1 MPQAANLVLKD
12 AAGVDKTFVLAQPAS
27 GNSPAI
33 WYLQEGANK
42 TVWPKI
48 EASSAKAGSG
58 NARKVKWTLTVPE
71 AAVDAQGVTRP
82 SAKQFST
89 MDHTTPDLV
98 SAGVTLDA
106 VAFQKN
112 LSAHALYAE
121 SISTGYAPA

>member
-1 MPQAANLVLKD
+1 MPQAANLVLKN

-27 GNSPAI
+27 GISPAV

-48 EASSAKAGSG
+48 ECSSANAGSG
-58 NARKVKWTLTVPE
+58 NARKVKWTLTVPQ
-71 AAVDAQGVTRP
+71 AAVDSNGVTRA
-82 SAKQFST
+82 SAKQFSN

-98 SAGVTLDA
+98 SAGVTGDA
-106 VAFQKN
+106 VAFQKS
-112 LSAHALYAE
+112 LAAAPQYTE